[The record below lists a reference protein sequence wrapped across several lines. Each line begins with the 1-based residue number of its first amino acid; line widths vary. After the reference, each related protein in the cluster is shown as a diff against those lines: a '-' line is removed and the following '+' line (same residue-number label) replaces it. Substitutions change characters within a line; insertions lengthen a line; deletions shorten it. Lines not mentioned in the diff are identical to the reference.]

1 MSLAYVILLGL
12 GTVFVGLI
20 CLIFLIKLLSLI
32 VAKAQKKET
41 AAAPVKAA
49 ANTPEPN
56 RQELVAACSAAIASV
71 MGVGVQGLR
80 ILAIKKLD

>member
-1 MSLAYVILLGL
+1 MSIAYIILLGL

-32 VAKAQKKET
+32 IAKAQRKET

-49 ANTPEPN
+49 ASAPEPN
-56 RQELVAACSAAIASV
+56 RQELTAACAAAIASV
-71 MGVGVQGLR
+71 MGIGVQGLR